1 MFALSIIRR
10 FMIVSNISRRI
21 DGSRSLILLRGSGS
35 TFKKVGIRNSFQ
47 DFKYSLIQGRRHRLQ
62 YKKKVDPDLVV
73 DIKPSL
79 RFVEHRTHIPHGITS
94 LGIGTHK
101 TPPYVSFITF
111 PPLKETVSRAGVGF

>member
-1 MFALSIIRR
+1 MMFALSIIRR

-79 RFVEHRTHIPHGITS
+79 RFVNPYHFIKHHRMDGILRFHLLIIHS
-94 LGIGTHK
+94 IKLD
-101 TPPYVSFITF
+101 FLLLF
-111 PPLKETVSRAGVGF
+111 FC